1 MPIAVPPVIVDGF
14 VPVVDLSAASGSSAA
29 RAGRWA
35 STQRRALNSVDCY
48 TEARISIPLFRQ
60 PNFDAVVE
68 AQPSAPRDA
77 AFQLTTS
84 GAWLAAKSAADRRL
98 A

>member
-14 VPVVDLSAASGSSAA
+14 VPVVDLSVASGSSAA

-35 STQRRALNSVDCY
+35 STLRRALKSVDCY
-48 TEARISIPLFRQ
+48 TEARISIPFFRQ
-60 PNFDAVVE
+60 PNFDAVIE

>member
-1 MPIAVPPVIVDGF
+1 MPIAVPPVIGDGF
-14 VPVVDLSAASGSSAA
+14 VPVVDLSAAAGSSAA

-35 STQRRALNSVDCY
+35 STLHRALNPVDCHN
-48 TEARISIPLFRQ
+48 EARISIPFFRQ
-60 PNFDAVVE
+60 PNFDAVIE
-68 AQPSAPRDA
+68 TQPSAPRDVV
-77 AFQLTTS
+77 FQPTTS